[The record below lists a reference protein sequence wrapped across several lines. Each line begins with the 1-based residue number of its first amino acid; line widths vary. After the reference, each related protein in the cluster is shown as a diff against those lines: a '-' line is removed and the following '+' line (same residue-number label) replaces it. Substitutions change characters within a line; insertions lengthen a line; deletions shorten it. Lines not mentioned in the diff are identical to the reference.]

1 MTAQPMTTGG
11 AGVSRRRFL
20 IGAGLG
26 AMATG
31 LGVAGCSTEPAP
43 ATGGDPGSAQL
54 QMTWWGNPTRDKATT
69 AAIAAYTRANP
80 GVTISPQT
88 SEFSSYWDR
97 LATQTAGKT
106 MPDIIQHE
114 VGYLSEYAQRG
125 SLLEL
130 EKYGLDLSKF
140 AAGTTDSGQV
150 QGKLYGVNAGL
161 NTPILMAS
169 PAVFEKAGVEL
180 PDDTTW
186 TWDDAMEVAAEVTAK
201 TGGKVHGMTTFF
213 GSDAYFGAWVRQ
225 DGKELFTE
233 DGLGF
238 EAADVAGWFE
248 MMTRYVEAKALPS
261 ASRIGEEATKSL
273 DQSALVL
280 GTAAISPYWSN
291 QVQSVN
297 DASGETMRILRFPS
311 RSGRA
316 TERQAWYKASMLWAA
331 SATTANP
338 EAAVAVINW
347 WVNSMECADICLAER
362 GIPANTEVLAG
373 ITPKLS
379 EAQQS
384 VAQFIADIKPEI
396 GSTPIV
402 VPPGG
407 STLPLVLTR
416 LSTEV
421 LFGRTSARDA
431 GQQVVDEVSSN
442 LTT

>member
-1 MTAQPMTTGG
+1 MTDQTTTTR
-11 AGVSRRRFL
+11 ASSLSRRRFL
-20 IGAGLG
+20 IGAGVT
-26 AMATG
+26 AAATG
-31 LGVAGCSTEPAP
+31 LGMTGCSPASAP
-43 ATGGDPGSAQL
+43 PGGADPTSADL

-69 AAIAAYTRANP
+69 AAIAAYTTANP
-80 GVTISPQT
+80 GVTISPQPG
-88 SEFSSYWDR
+88 EFASYWDR

-106 MPDIIQHE
+106 MPDVIQHE

-140 AAGTTDSGQV
+140 AQGTTDSGQV
-150 QGKLYGVNAGL
+150 QGTLYGVNAGL

-169 PAVFEKAGVEL
+169 PAVFEEAGVEL

-186 TWDDAMEVAAEVTAK
+186 TWEDALEVAAQLTSR
-201 TGGKVHGMTTFF
+201 TGGKVYGMTTFF
-213 GSDAYFGAWVRQ
+213 GSDAYFGAYVRQ

-233 DGLGF
+233 NGLGF
-238 EAADVAGWFE
+238 EPGDVAEWFDL
-248 MMTRYVEAKALPS
+248 MRRYVDAKALPS
-261 ASRIGEEATKSL
+261 ASRIGEEAGKSL

-297 DASGETMRILRFPS
+297 DASGQTMRILRFPS

-316 TERQAWYKASMLWAA
+316 TERQAWYKAAMLWAA
-331 SATTANP
+331 SASSSNP

-362 GIPANTEVLAG
+362 GIPANTEVLQA
-373 ITPKLS
+373 IRPKLS

-384 VAQFIADIKPEI
+384 VARFIADIEPEL
-396 GSTPIV
+396 GTTPIV

-421 LFGRTSARDA
+421 LFGRTSAKDA

>member
-1 MTAQPMTTGG
+1 MTTQTTISPTSL
-11 AGVSRRRFL
+11 SRRRFL
-20 IGAGLG
+20 IGSGIAAAAL
-26 AMATG
+26 G
-31 LGVAGCSTEPAP
+31 LGVAGCSPAAAP
-43 ATGGDPGSAQL
+43 TAGGDPTSADL

-69 AAIAAYTRANP
+69 AAIAAYTSANP
-80 GVTISPQT
+80 GVTISPQPG
-88 SEFSSYWDR
+88 EFASYWDR

-140 AAGTTDSGQV
+140 AEGTTDSGRV
-150 QGKLYGVNAGL
+150 QGTLYGVNAGL

-169 PAVFEKAGVEL
+169 PAAFEKAGVEL

-186 TWDDAMEVAAEVTAK
+186 TWEDAMEVAAQVTSRS
-201 TGGKVHGMTTFF
+201 GGKIDGMTTFF
-213 GSDAYFGAWVRQ
+213 GSDAYFGAYVRQ

-233 DGLGF
+233 QGLGF
-238 EAADVAGWFE
+238 GADDVAQWFDL
-248 MMTRYVEAKALPS
+248 MMRYVEAKALPS
-261 ASRIGEEATKSL
+261 ASRIGEETAKSL

-297 DASGETMRILRFPS
+297 DASGQTMRILRFPS
-311 RSGRA
+311 RSGQA
-316 TERQAWYKASMLWAA
+316 TQRQAWYKASMLWSAAA
-331 SATTANP
+331 SSANP

-379 EAQQS
+379 EAQQA
-384 VAQFIADIKPEI
+384 VAQFIADIKPEL

-421 LFGRTSARDA
+421 LFGRTSAKDA
-431 GQQVVDEVSSN
+431 GQAVVDEVSSN